1 MSTSYTIVCLIQDE
15 QIWEA
20 LIGNKGKVWEE
31 WGSGPGLRVQLQL
44 SDVHLLTFKVV
55 RMSMF

>member
-1 MSTSYTIVCLIQDE
+1 VCLIQDE